1 MSRIGKKPIE
11 IPKGVTVTVG
21 SEGQVTVKGPK
32 GEMVHTI
39 HSGLEVKVEGNQL
52 VLINPD
58 HQNRPL
64 KSAHGLSRT
73 LLANAVTGVS
83 QGFTKSLEIIGV
95 GYRAVQQGKG
105 IQLQLGYSHP
115 IDVEEIPGIT
125 MDVEADNR
133 AKTNFI
139 HVRGVDR
146 QKVGQVAA
154 NLRELR
160 PPEPYKGK
168 GIRYIGEK
176 IQRKMGK
183 AGKTGK

>member
-11 IPKGVTVTVG
+11 IPKGVTVTAT
-21 SEGQVTVKGPK
+21 EGLVTVKGPK
-32 GEMVHTI
+32 GEMTHQI
-39 HSGLEVKVEGNQL
+39 HPGLLVTVEGSEL
-52 VLINPD
+52 VLKNPD
-58 HQNRPL
+58 HENRAL

-83 QGFTKSLEIIGV
+83 TGFTKSLEIIGV

-115 IDVEEIPGIT
+115 IDIAEIPDIT
-125 MDVEADNR
+125 IDVEADNR

-168 GIRYIGEK
+168 GVRYIGEK

-183 AGKTGK
+183 AGKAGK

>member
-11 IPKGVTVTVG
+11 LPKGVTVTVN
-21 SEGQVTVKGPK
+21 EGVVKIKGPK
-32 GEMVHTI
+32 GELVHTI
-39 HSGLEVKVEGNQL
+39 HPELKVTVEGSHLSL
-52 VLINPD
+52 VNPD
-58 HQNRPL
+58 HENRAL

-73 LLANAVTGVS
+73 LLNNAVTGVS
-83 QGFTKSLEIIGV
+83 NGFTKSLEIIGV

-115 IDVEEIPGIT
+115 IDVAEIADIELV
-125 MDVEADNR
+125 VEADNR

-139 HVRGVDR
+139 HVKGVDR

-168 GIRYIGEK
+168 GVRYIGEK
-176 IQRKMGK
+176 IVRKMGK

>member
-11 IPKGVTVTVG
+11 IPKGVTVTVKD
-21 SEGQVTVKGPK
+21 GQVTVKGPK
-32 GEMVHTI
+32 GEMAHHI
-39 HSGLEVKVEGNQL
+39 HPELKVSVDGSNL
-52 VLINPD
+52 VLENPD
-58 HQNRPL
+58 HQNRAL

-73 LLANAVTGVS
+73 LLSNAVTGVS
-83 QGFTKSLEIIGV
+83 TGFTKSLEIIGV

-115 IDVEEIPGIT
+115 IDIAEIPDIT

-168 GIRYIGEK
+168 GVRYIGEK

-183 AGKTGK
+183 AGKAGK

>member
-1 MSRIGKKPIE
+1 
-11 IPKGVTVTVG
+11 
-21 SEGQVTVKGPK
+21 
-32 GEMVHTI
+32 MVHSI
-39 HSGLEVKVEGNQL
+39 HPDLKITVEGSNL
-52 VLINPD
+52 TVENPE
-58 HQNRPL
+58 HENRSL

-73 LLANAVTGVS
+73 LLNNAVTGVS
-83 QGFTKSLEIIGV
+83 TGFTKSLEIIGV

-115 IDVEEIPGIT
+115 IDVAEIADIELV
-125 MDVEADNR
+125 VEADNR

-139 HVRGVDR
+139 HVKGVDR

-168 GIRYIGEK
+168 GVRYIGEK
-176 IQRKMGK
+176 IIRKMGK
-183 AGKTGK
+183 AGKAGK

>member
-1 MSRIGKKPIE
+1 VSRIGKKPIE
-11 IPKGVTVTVG
+11 VPKGVTVTVNSG
-21 SEGQVTVKGPK
+21 KVNVKGPK
-32 GEMVHTI
+32 GELSHCVHE
-39 HSGLEVKVEGNQL
+39 GLQISLEGNQL
-52 VLINPD
+52 NIVNPD
-58 HQNRPL
+58 HTNRAL
-64 KSAHGLSRT
+64 KSAHGLYRT
-73 LLANAVTGVS
+73 LLSNAVTGVS
-83 QGFTKSLEIIGV
+83 TGFTKSLEIIGV

-115 IDVEEIPGIT
+115 IDVAEIPNIVLE
-125 MDVEADNR
+125 VEADNR

-139 HVRGVDR
+139 HVRGVDK
-146 QKVGQVAA
+146 QLVGQVAS

-168 GIRYIGEK
+168 GVRYVGEV